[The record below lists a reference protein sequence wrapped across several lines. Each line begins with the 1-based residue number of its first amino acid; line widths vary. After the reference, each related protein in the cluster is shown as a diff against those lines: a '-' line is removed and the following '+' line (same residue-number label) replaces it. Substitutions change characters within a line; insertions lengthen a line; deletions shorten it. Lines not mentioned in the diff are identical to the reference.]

1 MSQCRRVGG
10 MCVCVYMCVSVPY
23 VLMGDV
29 GEECVQVYM
38 CMSVIVTCTYL
49 CINM

>member
-1 MSQCRRVGG
+1 MRESLPQRRRDVH
-10 MCVCVYMCVSVPY
+10 VCVHVSLPR
-23 VLMGDV
+23 VLMG

-49 CINM
+49 CIHM

>member
-1 MSQCRRVGG
+1 MGCA
-10 MCVCVYMCVSVPY
+10 CVCVFV
-23 VLMGDV
+23 DV
-29 GEECVQVYM
+29 ACAHGGGEECVQVYM